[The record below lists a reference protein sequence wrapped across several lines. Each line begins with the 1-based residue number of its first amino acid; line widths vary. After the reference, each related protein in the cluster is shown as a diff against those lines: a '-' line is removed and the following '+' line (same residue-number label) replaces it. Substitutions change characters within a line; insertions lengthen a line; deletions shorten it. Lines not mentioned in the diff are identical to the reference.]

1 MRRIALV
8 VAPIVALLAV
18 GSAQVSVAKVETS
31 HKPETDFSR
40 YRTYAWEEHPGLQAH
55 HPLAQGSD
63 LDRLIREAADAAL
76 KKKGFE
82 KLEGPERGE
91 PDFTV
96 NFVAFVADELEI
108 EGVSIEIAP
117 RVTWIGDPDEH
128 SQRSHQRGTLVVEI
142 RDRESGEIVWS
153 GWSQDAA
160 PTVVRLRKKA
170 ASTVKKIL
178 AHFPPRR

>member
-1 MRRIALV
+1 MRRIT
-8 VAPIVALLAV
+8 PILALLAV
-18 GSAQVSVAKVETS
+18 GAAQLAVAGVETS
-31 HKPETDFSR
+31 HKPETDFSG
-40 YRTYAWEEHPGLQAH
+40 YRTYAWEEHPGLHAQ

-63 LDRLIREAADAAL
+63 LDVLIREAADAVL
-76 KKKGFE
+76 EKKGFE
-82 KLEGPERGE
+82 KLETPERGE

-128 SQRSHQRGTLVVEI
+128 SVRSHQRGTLVFEI

-160 PTVVRLRKKA
+160 PTVERLRKKA
-170 ASTVKKIL
+170 GPKAKKIL